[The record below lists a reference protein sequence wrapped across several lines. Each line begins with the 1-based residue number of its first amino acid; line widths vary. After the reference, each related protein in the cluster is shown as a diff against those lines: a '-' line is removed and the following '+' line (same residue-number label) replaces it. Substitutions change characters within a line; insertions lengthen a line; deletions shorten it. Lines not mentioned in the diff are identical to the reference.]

1 MALAALMVRG
11 LRETGSKPFWPGDR
25 RSVIAHES
33 AYVEYYASLCQTSAV
48 EVFHDSPA
56 LVIGNLNYVFYIM
69 N

>member
-11 LRETGSKPFWPGDR
+11 LKEIGSKPFWLRDR
-25 RSVIAHES
+25 RSVVAHGS